1 LFPRAANFAAKKV
14 AEISLASTTKLEQP
28 WVRFRLRSQ
37 SNLSALVRA
46 MPQTPM
52 LQAALA
58 YARSGYAVFPV
69 PRGTKMSFKSAA
81 RNGGVRWGA
90 TRDQTE
96 IARDFER
103 WPTANIGIP
112 TGKENKFWVME
123 LDTAAHGV
131 DGAAT
136 LAALVAAYG
145 PLPLTRQAL
154 SPSGSRHFYFVYP
167 PSLVIRNDTARKLG
181 SGIDIRGDGG
191 MVVAPPSE
199 RDDGIYTWVNA
210 ANIANAPQWL
220 LELVHTPQ
228 FERRAQFNHDD
239 DNAVVH
245 ADLVAAAMAHVPT
258 RLTWHERNNIG
269 MAIFTA
275 TGGSQA
281 GFVIWDNWLR
291 RSGKYDARSTAARWA
306 AMGRSPPT
314 DIGYGT
320 LSYLATQADAKWLTE
335 LDKQLIATM
344 NEGNNR
350 WKEHHP

>member
-1 LFPRAANFAAKKV
+1 
-14 AEISLASTTKLEQP
+14 
-28 WVRFRLRSQ
+28 
-37 SNLSALVRA
+37 

-52 LQAALA
+52 LQAALS
-58 YARSGYAVFPV
+58 YARSGFAVFPV

-90 TRDQTE
+90 TRDPLE

-136 LAALVAAYG
+136 LAALVAQHG
-145 PLPLTRQAL
+145 ELPLTRQAL
-154 SPSGSRHFYFVYP
+154 SPSGSRHFYFTYP
-167 PSLVIRNDTARKLG
+167 PHLTIRNDTSRKLG
-181 SGIDIRGDGG
+181 NGIDVRADGG

-199 RDDGIYTWVNA
+199 RDDGIYTWDNA
-210 ANIANAPQWL
+210 EHLTHAPQWL
-220 LELVHTPQ
+220 LDLVHTPQ
-228 FERRAQFNHDD
+228 FDRRVQYLHDD
-239 DNAVVH
+239 DNQIVH
-245 ADLVAAAMAHVPT
+245 MDLVAAVMAHVPT
-258 RLTWHERNNIG
+258 KLNWHERNNIG
-269 MAIFTA
+269 MAIWTC
-275 TGGSQA
+275 TGGSQS

-306 AMGRSPPT
+306 AMARSPPT

-320 LSYLATQADAKWLTE
+320 LSYLATAANPKWLTE
-335 LDKQLIATM
+335 LDNKLIATM
-344 NEGNNR
+344 NEANAR
-350 WKEHHP
+350 WEEHKP